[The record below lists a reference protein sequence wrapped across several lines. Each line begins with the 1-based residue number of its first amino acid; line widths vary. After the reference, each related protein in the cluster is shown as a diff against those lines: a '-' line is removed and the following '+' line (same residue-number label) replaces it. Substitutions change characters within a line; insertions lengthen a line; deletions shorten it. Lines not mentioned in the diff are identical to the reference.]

1 MTINPFLIQRR
12 SPTNYPDTRRGP
24 SPADYLSNWRQD
36 PPTNYRDDR
45 RGSSSADKLT
55 DWRHH
60 PSKRTQHPQTG
71 TPNWS
76 VCALDMQSSD
86 HPKNQFKSNYI
97 DPDEALIA
105 YNEKQM
111 SILTRSEALLEH
123 AKTDKEL
130 LDIMEQLQK
139 EQEEVEPPVHPEFGR
154 LV

>member
-1 MTINPFLIQRR
+1 
-12 SPTNYPDTRRGP
+12 
-24 SPADYLSNWRQD
+24 
-36 PPTNYRDDR
+36 
-45 RGSSSADKLT
+45 
-55 DWRHH
+55 
-60 PSKRTQHPQTG
+60 
-71 TPNWS
+71 
-76 VCALDMQSSD
+76 MQSSD

-154 LV
+154 LVWSSFFCRAGSFWNVQINSEIQ